1 MGRINRC
8 LIKCDSISSVGNR
21 LQRHLAHQE
30 LQFVQFYIHTNATH
44 THLMRLN
51 VNEVYYSSKHIL
63 LVDARVEEQAVE
75 NVFLKYQPPLQKIR
89 YAGCAYFYRKGAE
102 IINEADD

>member
-1 MGRINRC
+1 
-8 LIKCDSISSVGNR
+8 
-21 LQRHLAHQE
+21 
-30 LQFVQFYIHTNATH
+30 
-44 THLMRLN
+44 MRLN

-89 YAGCAYFYRKGAE
+89 YAGRAYFYREGAE